1 MRESEKQKMLETGKD
16 DFRDVVK
23 LLKII
28 KISEGVKERSHMF
41 EDVKKADK
49 QGCSFTF
56 AKPTKRQPD
65 MKTEQ
70 KGNRNVKRQK
80 KWESCISPK
89 Y

>member
-1 MRESEKQKMLETGKD
+1 MRESEKHKILETGKD
-16 DFRDVVK
+16 DFLDIVK

-41 EDVKKADK
+41 QEVKKSDK

-56 AKPTKRQPD
+56 AKTTKRQPE

-70 KGNRNVKRQK
+70 KGNRNEK
-80 KWESCISPK
+80 KAKKMGNLHLS
-89 Y
+89 

>member
-41 EDVKKADK
+41 EDVKKANK
-49 QGCSFTF
+49 
-56 AKPTKRQPD
+56 
-65 MKTEQ
+65 
-70 KGNRNVKRQK
+70 
-80 KWESCISPK
+80 
-89 Y
+89 